1 MQGVLRKAQE
11 SKRVTNQGMTKMR
24 EDWSRYRNVEWQQLL
39 LFDLPEEEKQKPEQT
54 EMPFFAEPKNDNE
67 RLFNLQKEY
76 YEGDKNALSKMF
88 VILERIAPKIVNI
101 ESKKRQLI
109 LPKIRMQEV
118 GDEAVMIFIE
128 SVLQK
133 QLIVKTSFI
142 AYLRL
147 QVLRALFYQT
157 KSQKFEKWMSENQI
171 NIIGMDEF
179 GLQWAKECF
188 ERELTEELKER
199 EENKQ

>member
-11 SKRVTNQGMTKMR
+11 SKRKSAQGITKMR

-39 LFDLPEEEKQKPEQT
+39 LFDLPEEEKEKPEP
-54 EMPFFAEPKNDNE
+54 EELPYFAEPKNDNE

-101 ESKKRQLI
+101 ESKKRRLI
-109 LPKIRMQEV
+109 LTKAYMKDV
-118 GDEAVMIFIE
+118 GEEAVMIYIE

-133 QLIVKTSFI
+133 QLVVKTSFI

-157 KSQKFEKWMSENQI
+157 KSQKFEKWMSEN
-171 NIIGMDEF
+171 NISLCGMDEF
-179 GLQWAKECF
+179 GLQWAKERF
-188 ERELTEELKER
+188 ENELVEERRNR
-199 EENKQ
+199 EEN

>member
-1 MQGVLRKAQE
+1 
-11 SKRVTNQGMTKMR
+11 MR

-39 LFDLPEEEKQKPEQT
+39 LFDLPEEEKEKPEP
-54 EMPFFAEPKNDNE
+54 EELPYFAEPKNDNE

-88 VILERIAPKIVNI
+88 LILARIAPKIVNI
-101 ESKKRQLI
+101 ESKKRRLI
-109 LPKIRMQEV
+109 LTKAYMKDIGE
-118 GDEAVMIFIE
+118 EAVMIFIE

-133 QLIVKTSFI
+133 QLVVKTSFI

-157 KSQKFEKWMSENQI
+157 KSQKFEKWMSEN
-171 NIIGMDEF
+171 NISLFGMDEF
-179 GLQWAKECF
+179 GLQWAKERF
-188 ERELTEELKER
+188 EHELVEERRNR
-199 EENKQ
+199 EEN

>member
-1 MQGVLRKAQE
+1 MQSVLCKAQE
-11 SKRVTNQGMTKMR
+11 SKRKSAQGITKMR

-39 LFDLPEEEKQKPEQT
+39 LFDLPEEEKEKPEP
-54 EMPFFAEPKNDNE
+54 EELPYFAEPKNDNE

-88 VILERIAPKIVNI
+88 LILARIAPKIVNI
-101 ESKKRQLI
+101 ESKKRRLI
-109 LPKIRMQEV
+109 LTKAYMRDIGE
-118 GDEAVMIFIE
+118 EAVMIFIE

-133 QLIVKTSFI
+133 QLVVKTSFI

-157 KSQKFEKWMSENQI
+157 KSQKFEKWMSEN
-171 NIIGMDEF
+171 NISLFGMDEF
-179 GLQWAKECF
+179 GLQWAKERF
-188 ERELTEELKER
+188 EHELVEERRNR
-199 EENKQ
+199 EEN

>member
-1 MQGVLRKAQE
+1 
-11 SKRVTNQGMTKMR
+11 MR

-39 LFDLPEEEKQKPEQT
+39 LFDLPEEEKEKPEP
-54 EMPFFAEPKNDNE
+54 EELPYFAEPKNDNE

-88 VILERIAPKIVNI
+88 LILAKIAPKIVNI
-101 ESKKRQLI
+101 ESKKRRLI
-109 LPKIRMQEV
+109 LTKAYMRDIGE
-118 GDEAVMIFIE
+118 EAVMIFIE

-133 QLIVKTSFI
+133 QLVVKTSFI

-157 KSQKFEKWMSENQI
+157 KSQKFEKWMSEN
-171 NIIGMDEF
+171 NISLFGMDKF
-179 GLQWAKECF
+179 GLQWAKERF
-188 ERELTEELKER
+188 ENELVEERRNR
-199 EENKQ
+199 EEN

>member
-1 MQGVLRKAQE
+1 
-11 SKRVTNQGMTKMR
+11 MR

-39 LFDLPEEEKQKPEQT
+39 LFDLPEEEKEKPEP
-54 EMPFFAEPKNDNE
+54 EELPYFAEPKNDNE

-88 VILERIAPKIVNI
+88 LILARIAPKIVNI

-109 LPKIRMQEV
+109 LTKAYMKDV
-118 GDEAVMIFIE
+118 GEEAVMIFIE

-133 QLIVKTSFI
+133 QLVVKTSFI

-157 KSQKFEKWMSENQI
+157 KSQKFEKWMSEN
-171 NIIGMDEF
+171 NISLFGMDEF
-179 GLQWAKECF
+179 GLQWAKERF
-188 ERELTEELKER
+188 EHELVEERRNR
-199 EENKQ
+199 EEN

>member
-39 LFDLPEEEKQKPEQT
+39 LFDLPEEEKQKPEP
-54 EMPFFAEPKNDNE
+54 EELPYFAEPKNDNE

-101 ESKKRQLI
+101 ESKKRRLI
-109 LPKIRMQEV
+109 LTKAYMKDV
-118 GDEAVMIFIE
+118 GEEAVMIYIE

-133 QLIVKTSFI
+133 QLVVKTSFI

-157 KSQKFEKWMSENQI
+157 KSQKFEKWMSEN
-171 NIIGMDEF
+171 NISLCGMDEF
-179 GLQWAKECF
+179 GLQWAKERF
-188 ERELTEELKER
+188 ENELVEERRNR
-199 EENKQ
+199 EEN

>member
-1 MQGVLRKAQE
+1 
-11 SKRVTNQGMTKMR
+11 MR

-39 LFDLPEEEKQKPEQT
+39 LFDLPEEEKEKPEP
-54 EMPFFAEPKNDNE
+54 EELPYFAEPKNDNE

-88 VILERIAPKIVNI
+88 LILARIAPKIVNI
-101 ESKKRQLI
+101 ESKKRRLI
-109 LPKIRMQEV
+109 LTKAYMKDV
-118 GDEAVMIFIE
+118 GEEAVMIFIE

-133 QLIVKTSFI
+133 QLVVKTSFI

-157 KSQKFEKWMSENQI
+157 KSQKFEKWMSEN
-171 NIIGMDEF
+171 NISLFGMDEF
-179 GLQWAKECF
+179 GLQWAKERF
-188 ERELTEELKER
+188 EHELVEERRNR
-199 EENKQ
+199 EEN

>member
-1 MQGVLRKAQE
+1 
-11 SKRVTNQGMTKMR
+11 MR

-39 LFDLPEEEKQKPEQT
+39 LFDLPEEEKEKPEP
-54 EMPFFAEPKNDNE
+54 EELPYFAEPKNDNE

-88 VILERIAPKIVNI
+88 LILARIAPKIVNI
-101 ESKKRQLI
+101 ESKKRRLI
-109 LPKIRMQEV
+109 LTKAYMRDIGE
-118 GDEAVMIFIE
+118 EAVMIFIE

-133 QLIVKTSFI
+133 QLVVKTSFI

-157 KSQKFEKWMSENQI
+157 KSQKFEKWMSEN
-171 NIIGMDEF
+171 NISLFGMDEF
-179 GLQWAKECF
+179 GLQWAKERF
-188 ERELTEELKER
+188 EHELVEERRNR
-199 EENKQ
+199 EEN

>member
-1 MQGVLRKAQE
+1 
-11 SKRVTNQGMTKMR
+11 MR

-39 LFDLPEEEKQKPEQT
+39 LFDLPEEEKNKPEP
-54 EMPFFAEPKNDNE
+54 EELPYFAEPKNDNE

-88 VILERIAPKIVNI
+88 LILARIAPKIVNI
-101 ESKKRQLI
+101 ESKKRRLI
-109 LPKIRMQEV
+109 LTKAYMRDIGE
-118 GDEAVMIFIE
+118 EAVMIFIE

-133 QLIVKTSFI
+133 QLVVKTSFI

-157 KSQKFEKWMSENQI
+157 KSQKFEKWMSEN
-171 NIIGMDEF
+171 NISLFGMDEF
-179 GLQWAKECF
+179 GLQWAKERF
-188 ERELTEELKER
+188 EHELVEERRNR
-199 EENKQ
+199 EEN